1 MADQTGE
8 ALSAPDEP
16 ENDDVTERSEHSN
29 REDLNFT
36 AWSDILEESL
46 KVSCKIEG
54 HFISSVVCCNCNTN
68 IGEIRCSD

>member
-16 ENDDVTERSEHSN
+16 ENDDVTERTKHSI

-36 AWSDILEESL
+36 AWSAIWMWQML
-46 KVSCKIEG
+46 
-54 HFISSVVCCNCNTN
+54 
-68 IGEIRCSD
+68 